1 MTAARKGAGKEEE
14 LVIPSIES
22 LRAELA
28 REKAWCAFRRT
39 LWNMAAALVIAAV
52 VAGLVLTR
60 IFALIRVDGSSMEP
74 TLIDGE
80 VLFLRRTKEVR
91 AGDIAGIHYGEKILL
106 KRVIGMPGDEI
117 EIDEE
122 GGVYVNGRLLEEP
135 YLAKKSLE
143 RCELEFPVKVPE
155 GAFFVLGDNRP
166 VSIDSRDGSVGYIKE
181 DQIVGRAA
189 WRAWPLNRI
198 RIWK

>member
-1 MTAARKGAGKEEE
+1 MTAAKKGSKKEEE
-14 LVIPSIES
+14 LVIPPLES

-28 REKAWCAFRRT
+28 REEARCAFRRT

-60 IFALIRVDGSSMEP
+60 VFALIRVDGSSMEP
-74 TLIDGE
+74 TLADGE
-80 VLFLRRTKEVR
+80 ILFLRRTKEVG
-91 AGDIAGIHYGEKILL
+91 AGDIAGIHYEGKILL

-117 EIDEE
+117 EID
-122 GGVYVNGRLLEEP
+122 GSGSVYVNGRLLEEP
-135 YLAKKSLE
+135 YLAEKSLG

-166 VSIDSRDGSVGYIKE
+166 VSVDSRDGSVGYIE
-181 DQIVGRAA
+181 TDQIVGRAA
-189 WRAWPLNRI
+189 WRAWPLNRM